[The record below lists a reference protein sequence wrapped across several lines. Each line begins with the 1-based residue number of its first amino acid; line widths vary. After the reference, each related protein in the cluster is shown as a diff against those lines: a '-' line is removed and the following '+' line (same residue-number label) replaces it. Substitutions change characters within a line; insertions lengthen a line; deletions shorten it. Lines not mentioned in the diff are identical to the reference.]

1 MRRIG
6 AKRFITISAISAISL
21 VAAACGTNPVVHDL
35 SASERPLPQSA
46 ARPPTGLFAPS
57 ITSASSTTTV
67 AASVRSATDRA
78 GSGDWEGQRWDLG
91 LISDVDLA
99 QGTIEF
105 DREQIVDPN
114 GTFQSGPTITSEPM
128 IRRPS
133 ELKNENRDC
142 APSCSAPTS
151 SCSVRRISPIAPPPR
166 PQTGSPSLWL
176 ICWPSDRRTPRR
188 R

>member
-1 MRRIG
+1 M
-6 AKRFITISAISAISL
+6 
-21 VAAACGTNPVVHDL
+21 HDL

-133 ELKNENRDC
+133 ELKNENTRLRTFVLGADLQLLRPTDLSDC
-142 APSCSAPTS
+142 PTAAAADWKS
-151 SCSVRRISPIAPPPR
+151 FALADLLAVRSQD
-166 PQTGSPSLWL
+166 PQTALSFDQSGHVVRMRLFHT
-176 ICWPSDRRTPRR
+176 C
-188 R
+188 